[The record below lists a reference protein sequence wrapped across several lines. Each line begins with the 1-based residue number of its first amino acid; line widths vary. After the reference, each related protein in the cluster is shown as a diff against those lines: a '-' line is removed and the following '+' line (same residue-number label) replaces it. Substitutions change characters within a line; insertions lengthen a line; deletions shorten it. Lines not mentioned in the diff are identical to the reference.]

1 MKGENNLYLFDIK
14 VFLPFL
20 PFIPRF
26 YGRVALQ
33 PDDHE
38 PETLTAIKDNGRGL
52 AAISG
57 ERIWVELKKMVVGNH
72 AAHLLELMYTM
83 ELAQYTGERGDRE
96 DIISFIQI
104 QHITIPQ

>member
-1 MKGENNLYLFDIK
+1 M
-14 VFLPFL
+14 
-20 PFIPRF
+20 
-26 YGRVALQ
+26 ALK
-33 PDDHE
+33 PGDHE

-72 AAHLLELMYTM
+72 AAHLLELMYSL
-83 ELAQYTGERGDRE
+83 ELAQYTGKRGGRE

-104 QHITIPQ
+104 QHINISQYLDNSLCQNTSVFFTCNSK